1 MEKHLFDLFMFGM
14 ILVVIYYVFSS
25 LNIKEG
31 LTNNNATTTTTSSTN
46 APLTTTTSST
56 NAPLTT
62 TTQNGIAGN
71 AASYSASIKNMATLS
86 KDKLL
91 IPKYRTDYENTI
103 MSYDD
108 YVNSLM
114 LEKLLDGST
123 DQIKK
128 LSDIATLNQSKTALN
143 AIMKYVD
150 SQ

>member
-1 MEKHLFDLFMFGM
+1 MEKQLFDLFMFGM
-14 ILVVIYYVFSS
+14 ILVVIYYVFSN
-25 LNIKEG
+25 LNINNTREG
-31 LTNNNATTTTTSSTN
+31 LTNNDATSTTSSI
-46 APLTTTTSST
+46 PIIST
-56 NAPLTT
+56 
-62 TTQNGIAGN
+62 QDGIAGN
-71 AASYSASIKNMATLS
+71 AASYAASIKNMATLS

-91 IPKYRTDYENTI
+91 ISKYRSDYENTI

-123 DQIKK
+123 DQMKK
-128 LSDIATLNQSKTALN
+128 LSDIATLNQSKIALN

>member
-1 MEKHLFDLFMFGM
+1 MEKQLFDLFMFGL
-14 ILVVIYYVFSS
+14 ILVVIYYVFSNLNINN

-31 LTNNNATTTTTSSTN
+31 LTNNDETITTTTTATIPS
-46 APLTTTTSST
+46 ATT
-56 NAPLTT
+56 
-62 TTQNGIAGN
+62 NGIAGN
-71 AASYSASIKNMATLS
+71 AASYAASIKNMATLS

-91 IPKYRTDYENTI
+91 ITKYRTDYENTI

-114 LEKLLDGST
+114 LDRLLDGST
-123 DQIKK
+123 DQMKK

-150 SQ
+150 TQ

>member
-1 MEKHLFDLFMFGM
+1 MEKHLFDLFIFGM
-14 ILVVIYYVFSS
+14 ILVVIYYVFSN

-31 LTNNNATTTTTSSTN
+31 LTNNDATTTTTTTN
-46 APLTTTTSST
+46 ALLTTST
-56 NAPLTT
+56 
-62 TTQNGIAGN
+62 QDGIAGN

-91 IPKYRTDYENTI
+91 ITKYRTDYENTI

-128 LSDIATLNQSKTALN
+128 LSEIASLNQSKTALN

>member
-31 LTNNNATTTTTSSTN
+31 LTNNNAT
-46 APLTTTTSST
+46 TTTTSST

>member
-14 ILVVIYYVFSS
+14 ILVVIYYVFSN
-25 LNIKEG
+25 LNINNTREG
-31 LTNNNATTTTTSSTN
+31 LTNNDATSTTTTTISS
-46 APLTTTTSST
+46 S
-56 NAPLTT
+56 
-62 TTQNGIAGN
+62 QDGIAGN
-71 AASYSASIKNMATLS
+71 AASYAASIKNMATLS

-91 IPKYRTDYENTI
+91 ISKYRSDYENTI

-123 DQIKK
+123 DQMKK
-128 LSDIATLNQSKTALN
+128 LSDIATLNQSKIALN

>member
-1 MEKHLFDLFMFGM
+1 MEKHLFDLFIFGM
-14 ILVVIYYVFSS
+14 ILVVIYYVFSN
-25 LNIKEG
+25 LNLNNMREG
-31 LTNNNATTTTTSSTN
+31 LTNNDAPTTTTTSAISTI
-46 APLTTTTSST
+46 ST
-56 NAPLTT
+56 
-62 TTQNGIAGN
+62 QDGVAGN
-71 AASYSASIKNMATLS
+71 AASYSATIKNMATSL

-91 IPKYRTDYENTI
+91 ISKYRTDYENTI

-114 LEKLLDGST
+114 LEKLLDGSS
-123 DQIKK
+123 DQMKK

>member
-46 APLTTTTSST
+46 API
-56 NAPLTT
+56 TT

-91 IPKYRTDYENTI
+91 VPKYRTDYENTI

>member
-1 MEKHLFDLFMFGM
+1 MEKHLFDLFIFGM
-14 ILVVIYYVFSS
+14 ILVVIYYVFSN
-25 LNIKEG
+25 LNLNNMREG
-31 LTNNNATTTTTSSTN
+31 LTNNDAPTTTSAIPTI
-46 APLTTTTSST
+46 SS
-56 NAPLTT
+56 
-62 TTQNGIAGN
+62 QDGVAGN
-71 AASYSASIKNMATLS
+71 AASYSATIKNMATSL

-91 IPKYRTDYENTI
+91 ITKYRTDYENTI

-114 LEKLLDGST
+114 LEKLLDGSS
-123 DQIKK
+123 DQMKK